1 MLKLAAGRALEVN
14 AVPADRL
21 GPAERREQAD
31 GTGTLSLAIRIG
43 RDSDG
48 DRETES
54 FVIGLVADVM
64 GAQQAVNRIA
74 AAPPPAA
81 PAAAIS
87 S

>member
-1 MLKLAAGRALEVN
+1 
-14 AVPADRL
+14 VPADRL

-48 DRETES
+48 DRQTES
-54 FVIGLVADVM
+54 FVIGPVAEVM
-64 GAQQAVNRIA
+64 GAQEAVSHIA
-74 AAPPPAA
+74 AAPSASPAGA
-81 PAAAIS
+81 LS